1 MNPERDKDPSVTKP
15 LDMSAEGIQ
24 NSFQFNLNY
33 RLAKD
38 RHTTTAHDNFLAMA
52 MSVLN
57 RIVERWIK
65 TQQGYHKQNVK
76 RVYYL
81 SLEFLVGRLLSNN
94 TLNLGLQ
101 EPVRETLKHLGIDW
115 EALESEES
123 DAGLGNGGLGR
134 LAACFLDSLATLGIP
149 AHGYGIRY
157 DYGIFRQRIINGYQV
172 ESPDEWLKQGNP
184 WEFQRPEAA
193 VMVKFYGE
201 TSMYHDKRGK
211 LCVDWRNTQD
221 VLAMPF
227 DIPVPGYG
235 NDVVNTLRLWAA
247 RSSEEFDLEYF
258 NHGDYENAVFH
269 KMFSEN
275 ISRVLYPNDAT
286 ARGRELRLKQEYFFT
301 AASISDIIR
310 RFKTENKD
318 IRLLAEKTAIQLND
332 THPALAVVELMRILL
347 DREEL
352 DWDEAWDLTVRTFA
366 YTNHTVMPEALECW
380 SVPLF
385 EWLLPRHMQIVY
397 EINARFLRDVANQYP
412 GDNDRLRRM
421 SLIDESSPK
430 MVRMAYL
437 ALVGSHS
444 VNGVSALH
452 SHLLKTELF
461 KDFYDVYPERFNN
474 KTNGI
479 THRRWLLNAN
489 PALSGLITEAI
500 GGEWVADLRR
510 LEKLAAFKDDAGF
523 HAKWLKTK
531 AANKKAFSDFLHKTA
546 GVRLDPASMFDVQI
560 KRIHEYK
567 RQTLFALSIIA
578 QYLRLKNQSG
588 EMAAPRTFIFGG
600 KAAPGYQTA
609 KLIIKFITSIANVI
623 NNDRSVR
630 GKMKVIFLENY
641 CVSLAEKIFPASDLS
656 EQISTAGT
664 EASGTGCMKFMMNG
678 ALTVGTL
685 DGANIEMAD
694 AVGHEN
700 MFIFG
705 LKTEEVAALKKQG
718 YAPQAFIEKSPLL
731 AEIFH
736 TIRSNF
742 FAPAEPGIFEPLL
755 RNLMLTD
762 PFLVCA
768 DFEDYGRIQNTISEN
783 FMDSKDWTRKAILNV
798 SQSGRFSSDRTIRQ
812 YCEDIWKVECGARAA
827 KPVKIRSV

>member
-1 MNPERDKDPSVTKP
+1 MGENPMKEMSENEP
-15 LDMSAEGIQ
+15 LDMSAEGIAK
-24 NSFQFNLNY
+24 SFQFNLNY
-33 RLAKD
+33 GLAKD
-38 RHTTTAHDNFLAMA
+38 RHTTTPHDNFLALS

-65 TQQGYHKQNVK
+65 TQQNYHKKNVK

-81 SLEFLVGRLLSNN
+81 SLEFLIGRLLSNN
-94 TLNLGLQ
+94 ALNLGLK
-101 EPVRETLKHLGIDW
+101 ETAGETLKQYGLDW
-115 EALESEES
+115 DSIENEEC

-134 LAACFLDSLATLGIP
+134 LAACFLDSMATLGVP

-157 DYGIFRQRIINGYQV
+157 DYGIFRQRIVNGYQV

-193 VMVKFYGE
+193 VTIKFFGE
-201 TSMYHDKRGK
+201 TNMYHDKRGK
-211 LCVDWRNTQD
+211 LSVEWRNTQD

-247 RSSEEFDLEYF
+247 RSSAEFDLEYF
-258 NHGDYENAVFH
+258 NHGDYENAVFN

-301 AASISDIIR
+301 AASIADIIR
-310 RFKTENKD
+310 RFKTENSD
-318 IRLLAEKTAIQLND
+318 IRQLPEKTAIQLND
-332 THPALAVVELMRILL
+332 THPALAVVELMRILM
-347 DREEL
+347 DNEEL
-352 DWDEAWDLTVRTFA
+352 DWDDAWDITVRTFA

-380 SVPLF
+380 SVQLF
-385 EWLLPRHMQIVY
+385 EMMLPRHMQIVY
-397 EINARFLRDVANQYP
+397 EINARFLRDVASFHP
-412 GDNDRLRRM
+412 GDNDRLQRM
-421 SLIDESSPK
+421 SLIEEGSHK
-430 MVRMAYL
+430 MIRMAYL

-452 SHLLKTELF
+452 SHLIKTQLF
-461 KDFYDVYPERFNN
+461 KDFYEVYPERFNN

-479 THRRWLLNAN
+479 THRRWLLNSN
-489 PALSGLITEAI
+489 PRLSGLITQAI
-500 GGEWVADLRR
+500 GGQWVSDLPQ
-510 LEKLAAFKDDAGF
+510 LEKLKAFTTDAGF
-523 HAKWLKTK
+523 CEKWKAVKT
-531 AANKKAFSDFLHKTA
+531 ANKKSLSDYLKKTA
-546 GVRLDPASMFDVQI
+546 GITLDPLSIFDVQI

-578 QYLRLKNQSG
+578 QYLQIKNQPQ
-588 EMAAPRTFIFGG
+588 EVIAPRTFIFGG
-600 KAAPGYQTA
+600 KAAPGYQMA
-609 KLIIKFITSIANVI
+609 KLIIKFINSIGEVV

-630 GKMKVIFLENY
+630 GKMKVVFLENY

-685 DGANIEMAD
+685 DGANIEMAE

-705 LKTEEVAALKKQG
+705 LKTEEADKLKREG
-718 YAPQAFIEKSPLL
+718 YSPATFIEKSPVLR
-731 AEIFH
+731 EIFH
-736 TIRSNF
+736 MIRSNF
-742 FAPAEPGIFEPLL
+742 FSQGEPGIFEPLL
-755 RNLMLTD
+755 QNLTQRD

-768 DFEDYGRIQNTISEN
+768 DFEAYHAAQGLISQNFT
-783 FMDSKDWTRKAILNV
+783 DVKDWTRKAILNV
-798 SQSGRFSSDRTIRQ
+798 AFSGRFSSDRTIRE
-812 YCEDIWKVECGARAA
+812 YCDDIWKVECSQ
-827 KPVKIRSV
+827 PVHS